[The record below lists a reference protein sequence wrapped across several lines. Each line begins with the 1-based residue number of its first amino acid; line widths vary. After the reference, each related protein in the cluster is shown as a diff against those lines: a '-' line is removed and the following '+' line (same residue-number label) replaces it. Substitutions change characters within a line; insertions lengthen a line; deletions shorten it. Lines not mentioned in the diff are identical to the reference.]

1 MDHGVL
7 ERPQEVLLELEVG
20 QLLILQ
26 EAHRQLPQRIER
38 EKADMG
44 VLVTADLI
52 EVLAEDLP
60 HAGPLQTDT
69 VHVVVRDLD
78 QFLQAE
84 QPGVL

>member
-1 MDHGVL
+1 MNHTANGPTVSF
-7 ERPQEVLLELEVG
+7 E
-20 QLLILQ
+20 
-26 EAHRQLPQRIER
+26 EAQRIER

-78 QFLQAE
+78 KLLEAE
-84 QPGVL
+84 QSWML